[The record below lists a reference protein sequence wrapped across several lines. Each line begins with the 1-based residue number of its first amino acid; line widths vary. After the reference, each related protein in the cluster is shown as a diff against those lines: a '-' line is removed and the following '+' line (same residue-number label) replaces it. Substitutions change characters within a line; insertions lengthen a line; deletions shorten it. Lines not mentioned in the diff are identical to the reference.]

1 MCGVGLG
8 NEDMFE
14 WKWVIFG
21 GNKVLYGKKIN
32 LIILE

>member
-1 MCGVGLG
+1 MWGVGLI

-32 LIILE
+32 LSILE